1 MDRFFFKKGLARHV
15 ALTALAL
22 LATLAVLAVGFA
34 GCSDDTAS
42 PPPNENPTIQLT
54 VNKLATTKMATMTL
68 TAVVSDVDEDEV
80 TVNWQ
85 VLRDGQPSGELREA
99 DQGSPSMRWT
109 APNELGCD
117 SIIATA
123 SDGNGG
129 QAVAT
134 ETILVGTL
142 RASSIL
148 TASATWGIDGSPYVL
163 RPGGLSFA
171 IEGRATLTIDPGVKV
186 YIDKAGL
193 NISVVGKLMA
203 DGTAAEP
210 VVIRPN
216 AKSAEAG
223 EWQGIT
229 ASPSGG
235 VPVIDLSHTEVFYAV
250 DAVKANE
257 TAEVMLDGCL
267 LKFNRDHAVLHQSS
281 GMLTVDNCAITN
293 NKKTGIRIK
302 RGPGVDNPEQVFI
315 RGDSIAVN
323 GDMSGGTVYVED
335 AGIVIDIDDPSGR
348 ADIDIS
354 CNEISRNGVPGILLV
369 NAVYPS
375 IHHNGM
381 FGNERGKTGAN
392 FNIRLDDGF
401 GGIPPTLD
409 ARNNYWGAPFPDP
422 ADSLLIKKN
431 IRDIE
436 KAPGAGITVQVIVG
450 PWLGDWP
457 DASCQ

>member
-1 MDRFFFKKGLARHV
+1 
-15 ALTALAL
+15 
-22 LATLAVLAVGFA
+22 
-34 GCSDDTAS
+34 
-42 PPPNENPTIQLT
+42 
-54 VNKLATTKMATMTL
+54 
-68 TAVVSDVDEDEV
+68 
-80 TVNWQ
+80 
-85 VLRDGQPSGELREA
+85 
-99 DQGSPSMRWT
+99 MRWT
-109 APNELGCD
+109 APNESGCD
-117 SIIATA
+117 SIVATA

-142 RASSIL
+142 RSTSSL
-148 TASATWGIDGSPYVL
+148 PSSDTWSKDGSPYVL

-171 IEGRATLTIDPGVKV
+171 INERTTLTLDPGVEI

-193 NISVVGKLMA
+193 NISVVGMLA
-203 DGTAAEP
+203 ATGTAAEP

-216 AKSAEAG
+216 AKNAGPG

-235 VPVIDLSHTEVFYAV
+235 VPVIDLRHAEVLYAV

-257 TAEVMLDGCL
+257 TAEVALDGCL
-267 LKFNRDHAVLHQSS
+267 FKFNRDHAVLHQSS

-293 NKKTGIRIK
+293 NNKTGIRIK

-335 AGIVIDIDDPSGR
+335 AGIVIDIDDPSG
-348 ADIDIS
+348 ATNIDIS

-375 IHHNGM
+375 IHNNGM
-381 FGNERGKTGAN
+381 FGNERGKTGVN

-401 GGIPPTLD
+401 GGVSPTLD
-409 ARNNYWGAPFPDP
+409 ARDNYWGAPFPDP
-422 ADSLLIKKN
+422 ADSLLIKQN
-431 IRDIE
+431 IRDID
-436 KAPGAGITVQVIVG
+436 KAPGAEITVRVIVG

-457 DASCQ
+457 AASCQ